1 MGAVA
6 DGALDHKGEVIGVIP
21 HFLNSKEIGH
31 HGVTTLITVDNMH
44 QRKMKMNE
52 LSEAIIALPGG
63 YGTMEELFEMITW
76 GQLGLHQ
83 KPVGLLNIN
92 GFYDHLIAF
101 VQNMVDVGLLNKQN
115 QEMLLVADNIEE
127 LVAKMELYEAP
138 SVPKW
143 LDKERS

>member
-83 KPVGLLNIN
+83 KPVA
-92 GFYDHLIAF
+92 Y
-101 VQNMVDVGLLNKQN
+101 
-115 QEMLLVADNIEE
+115 
-127 LVAKMELYEAP
+127 
-138 SVPKW
+138 ST
-143 LDKERS
+143 